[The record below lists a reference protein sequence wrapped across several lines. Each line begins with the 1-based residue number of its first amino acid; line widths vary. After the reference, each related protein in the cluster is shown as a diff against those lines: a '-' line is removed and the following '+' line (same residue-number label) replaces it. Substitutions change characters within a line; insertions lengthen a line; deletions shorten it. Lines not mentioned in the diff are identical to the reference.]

1 MLGLCHL
8 FFSGK
13 ITVGHCVGKVPDRIW
28 NRMHSKTVVL
38 AANNLLTS
46 ALQIFITGLK
56 VIITLTKKKKKRQE
70 MKASKQTKPR
80 AKSKQKA
87 TKLNKGR
94 NSRNSHGKTEFLES
108 DEFYP
113 FLVVT

>member
-13 ITVGHCVGKVPDRIW
+13 ITVGHCVGKVPERIW

-56 VIITLTKKKKKRQE
+56 VIITLTKKKKKKARNE
-70 MKASKQTKPR
+70 MKTLDWLPEQAITSLKMLVAAAFLKFILPADF
-80 AKSKQKA
+80 AK
-87 TKLNKGR
+87 
-94 NSRNSHGKTEFLES
+94 E
-108 DEFYP
+108 
-113 FLVVT
+113 

>member
-13 ITVGHCVGKVPDRIW
+13 ITVGHCVGKVPERIW

-70 MKASKQTKPR
+70 MK
-80 AKSKQKA
+80 
-87 TKLNKGR
+87 
-94 NSRNSHGKTEFLES
+94 
-108 DEFYP
+108 
-113 FLVVT
+113 